1 MKILCQFKKMWI
13 IFLNGHCEYWHH
25 YGLRKKG
32 KYFFQNIV
40 GEKIVFKQ
48 NKKETVMKNITQMKN
63 NLTGAAGI
71 RIDAPVSKVWE
82 ALTTPSI
89 IKQYFFNTVAVSD
102 WKEGSPLIFKGE
114 WRGKQYE
121 DKGIILNVDLQK
133 LFRYTYWSSMSG
145 LEDKP
150 ENYVTITY
158 ELTERNNGTYLSVK
172 QENIRDEKTR
182 QHSEENWNKVL
193 AELKEFLERQP
204 VTKGSVF
211 IY

>member
-1 MKILCQFKKMWI
+1 
-13 IFLNGHCEYWHH
+13 
-25 YGLRKKG
+25 
-32 KYFFQNIV
+32 
-40 GEKIVFKQ
+40 
-48 NKKETVMKNITQMKN
+48 MKN

-71 RIDAPVSKVWE
+71 RIDVPVSKVWE
-82 ALTTPSI
+82 ALTTPAM
-89 IKQYFFNTVAVSD
+89 IKQYFFGTSAISD

-114 WRGKQYE
+114 WKGKYYE
-121 DKGIILNVDLQK
+121 DKGTILRVRPQK

-145 LEDKP
+145 IEDKP

-158 ELTERNNGTYLSVK
+158 ELTERNGGTYLSVK
-172 QENIRDEKTR
+172 QENIPDEKMR

-204 VTKGSVF
+204 VTAGSIF